1 VMMYMAEATEAQPRP
16 AIGAVSFLAL
26 VASMIALFY
35 LGILPTRVLD
45 LAASSVS
52 TIF

>member
-1 VMMYMAEATEAQPRP
+1 VPATPRI
-16 AIGAVSFLAL
+16 AAAALAL
-26 VASMIALFY
+26 SAILLFY

-45 LAASSVS
+45 WAAASVA

>member
-1 VMMYMAEATEAQPRP
+1 MMYMTDPTDQQDRP
-16 AIGAVSFLAL
+16 AIGVLPIAAL
-26 VASMIALFY
+26 VVSTIVLFY

-45 LAASSVS
+45 WAAASIS

>member
-1 VMMYMAEATEAQPRP
+1 VP
-16 AIGAVSFLAL
+16 FLAL

>member
-1 VMMYMAEATEAQPRP
+1 
-16 AIGAVSFLAL
+16 VSFLAL